1 MGGRNMKGGLVV
13 VAVLAVLVLVIG
25 GWLVGGYNSLV
36 QSRTAVEQAWAQV
49 ENTLQ
54 RRNDLIP
61 NLVETVKGIA
71 QQEQAVFGAIADARA
86 RMAGAKTPE
95 ETIDAAHQM
104 DTALG
109 RLFVVVENYP
119 QLRSSENFLRL
130 QDEIAGTENRISVE
144 RGRYNDAVREYN
156 VKVQTFPT
164 LLFARLLGFQP
175 MPFFEATPGAETPP
189 HVQFNLNPK
198 DTTKTK

>member
-1 MGGRNMKGGLVV
+1 MKGGLAV
-13 VAVLAVLVLVIG
+13 VAVLAVIVLAIG
-25 GWLVGGYNSLV
+25 GWLVGGYNGLV
-36 QSRTAVEQAWAQV
+36 QSRTTVDNAWAQV
-49 ENTLQ
+49 ENYLQ

-95 ETIDAAHQM
+95 ETINAAHQM

-130 QDEIAGTENRISVE
+130 QDEIAGTENRIAVA
-144 RGRYNDAVREYN
+144 RGDYNAAVRDYN

-164 LLFARLLGFQP
+164 VLYARLMGFQP
-175 MPFFEATPGAETPP
+175 KPFFEATPGAEAPP
-189 HVQFNLNPK
+189 QVKFNLNPK

>member
-1 MGGRNMKGGLVV
+1 MKGVLVV
-13 VAVLAVLVLVIG
+13 VAVLALIVLVIG

-36 QSRTAVEQAWAQV
+36 TSRTTVETAWAQV
-49 ENTLQ
+49 ENVLQ

-86 RMAGAKTPE
+86 RMAGAKSPQ

-130 QDEIAGTENRISVE
+130 QDEIAGTENRISVA
-144 RGRYNDAVREYN
+144 RGDYNNAVQAYN
-156 VKVQTFPT
+156 VKVNTFPT
-164 LLFARLLGFQP
+164 ILYARMLGFEP
-175 MPFFEATPGAETPP
+175 KPFFNATPGAETPP
-189 HVQFNLNPK
+189 AVHFNLNPK
-198 DTTKTK
+198 DSTAAK